1 MKRFIIKLFA
11 SRYHYW
17 VFWKRKREDAY
28 SRTFLFISF
37 TFTLLETNLD
47 ILTGGHLLYF
57 IIVKIGGW
65 AILIA
70 PFVGIEVNYLL
81 LKRMFPVKRIDLAER
96 RLTKTEYYIYHTI
109 FIVLEYGNL
118 FLLFYLC
125 RLAAK
130 M

>member
-17 VFWKRKREDAY
+17 VFWKKKREDAY

-47 ILTGGHLLYF
+47 ILTGGHLFYF
-57 IIVKIGGW
+57 IVVKIGGW
-65 AILIA
+65 AIFLA

>member
-1 MKRFIIKLFA
+1 MGILEK
-11 SRYHYW
+11 
-17 VFWKRKREDAY
+17 KREDAY

-47 ILTGGHLLYF
+47 ILTGGHLFYF
-57 IIVKIGGW
+57 IVVKIGGW
-65 AILIA
+65 AIFIA